1 MKGFSKAWGIWIND
15 LDNQNMTTFDTT
27 TMLFSIGSF
36 FLACYLV
43 AAKLADLILFFI
55 FDDLG
60 STVKKQVIVV
70 NKQARYGLYYTA
82 SRWPNQNCLEANRT
96 WA

>member
-1 MKGFSKAWGIWIND
+1 
-15 LDNQNMTTFDTT
+15 MTTFDTT

-60 STVKKQVIVV
+60 SIAEQPVSMV

-82 SRWPNQNCLEANRT
+82 SR
-96 WA
+96 